1 MTTAIRMFTDGAC
14 SGNPGPGGWGTI
26 LLSPTGRVKELG
38 GGAAHTTN
46 NRMEMSAALEGL
58 KCLAAAQK
66 VSSKKIEIY
75 TDSTYLIR
83 GMSQWIFGWM
93 RNNWKNAEGEEV
105 TNRDLWEALQDVV
118 KKNQFE
124 IDWHYVRGHIG
135 TPGNER
141 CDEIAVA
148 FAKSI
153 PISLYDGPLE
163 QYGEDLN
170 RIPEDT
176 KLPQSK
182 AKTVARPENTI
193 YLSYVGNKLY
203 KDKDWKSCEARVKGT
218 AGAKFKKVTS
228 PSEEADVLK
237 RWGLK

>member
-1 MTTAIRMFTDGAC
+1 MTTSIRMFTDGAC

-46 NRMEMSAALEGL
+46 NRMEMTAALEGL

-66 VSSKKIEIY
+66 VSSKKISIY

-83 GMSQWIFGWM
+83 GMSQWIFGWI
-93 RNNWKNAEGEEV
+93 RNNWKNAEGKEI
-105 TNRDLWEALQDVV
+105 TNRDLWEALRAIVD
-118 KKNQFE
+118 KHKFE
-124 IDWHYVRGHIG
+124 IDWHYVRGHVG

-148 FAKSI
+148 YAKNTSI
-153 PISLYDGPLE
+153 TLYDGPLGE
-163 QYGEDLN
+163 YSEDLN

-176 KLPQSK
+176 KLPK
-182 AKTVARPENTI
+182 PKEKVKPELVL
-193 YLSYVGNKLY
+193 YLSYVGGTLY
-203 KDKDWKSCEARVKGT
+203 RDKDWKTCESRVKGT
-218 AGAKFKKVTS
+218 TGAKFKKITN
-228 PSEEADVLK
+228 PREEAEVLAL
-237 RWGLK
+237 WGVKG